1 MKNITVTLD
10 ESVSRWVRVW
20 AARHNT
26 SVSRMLGEMLHQRM
40 LEEEGYNN
48 AMRQFNARKAK
59 ALRQSGEELPDRVSL
74 HER

>member
-10 ESVSRWVRVW
+10 ESISRWVRVW
-20 AARHNT
+20 AAKHNT

-40 LEEEGYNN
+40 LEEDGYNS
-48 AMRQFNARKAK
+48 AMQQFNARKPK
-59 ALRQSGEELPDRVSL
+59 ALRESGENLPARELL

>member
-10 ESVSRWVRVW
+10 ESISLWARVW
-20 AARHNT
+20 AAKHNT

-40 LEEEGYNN
+40 LEEDGYNG
-48 AMRQFNARKAK
+48 AMRQFNARKPK
-59 ALRQSGEELPDRVSL
+59 ALRESGECLPDRELL

>member
-20 AARHNT
+20 AAKHNT
-26 SVSRMLGEMLHQRM
+26 SVSRMLGEMLHRRM
-40 LEEEGYNN
+40 LEDDGYNS
-48 AMRQFNARKAK
+48 AMQQFNARKPTL
-59 ALRQSGEELPDRVSL
+59 LRQSGEELPDRDSL